1 MRLNKIPLAQFINI
15 LEDIYNSGANFV
27 DIVGFPDADSDDLKD
42 VIKLVIKPEYLADE
56 DDDDEETEDITE
68 YIMNDEDDDVQE
80 HDKLSEEDIS
90 DLI

>member
-15 LEDIYNSGANFV
+15 LEEIYNSGANFV
-27 DIVGFPDADSDDLKD
+27 DIVGFPDSDSEELKD
-42 VIKLVIKPEYLADE
+42 IIKLVIRPDYLA
-56 DDDDEETEDITE
+56 DDDDEEEGEDITG
-68 YIMNDEDDDVQE
+68 YIMNEDDD